1 MGEESYVQ
9 PTRLGGFWF
18 PQDNGPDIDGKLQY
32 KFKKKEES
40 KEEKLSLLSNHLNI
54 YYIWY

>member
-32 KFKKKEES
+32 ILKKKKNQKKRS
-40 KEEKLSLLSNHLNI
+40 
-54 YYIWY
+54 